1 MLFRAPN
8 PLSLPRRWAGRV
20 REQPPV
26 PKLSMALVQVQ
37 AALGAVSEP
46 VGVLRGRRRG
56 IRCRYSGEETKGSS
70 VVVPTAI
77 VCRRALLDYVP
88 ATSLSSAPTYFLRL
102 SLASRTRIPCGFAA
116 FLFALTT
123 AVPCDEHVFPHVLDV
138 YMAVRLSAKPREAV
152 RHRD

>member
-77 VCRRALLDYVP
+77 VCLELYSITCLLQAYQAFQRIFYACLSPLERGYRAV
-88 ATSLSSAPTYFLRL
+88 LRHSCL
-102 SLASRTRIPCGFAA
+102 R
-116 FLFALTT
+116 
-123 AVPCDEHVFPHVLDV
+123 
-138 YMAVRLSAKPREAV
+138 
-152 RHRD
+152 